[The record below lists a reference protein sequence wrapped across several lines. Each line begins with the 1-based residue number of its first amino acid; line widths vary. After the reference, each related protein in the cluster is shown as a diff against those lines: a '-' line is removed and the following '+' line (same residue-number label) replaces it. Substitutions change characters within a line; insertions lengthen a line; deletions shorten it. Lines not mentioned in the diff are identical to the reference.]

1 MDTSKELNYK
11 LYIQKEEGFVRTDIK
26 SEFSRYD
33 DIKLGNVD
41 KVKSNFKEIR
51 KDYYKGKGIL
61 STNPVRNN
69 IYHLVVSA
77 GIIARVCVDEGMP
90 HDEAYTLSD
99 IYIRRADIAKTPEEV
114 IDLIEQMQIDFA
126 TRMKDHRKSN
136 AYSIHIRHAIDYIYD
151 HLNGPLTMK
160 QLADI
165 EKLNPSYFSKLF
177 AKETGENVKSYIL
190 KAKLATARHMLADTE
205 YELADIALS
214 LGFSSQSAFTAAF
227 RKEYNSTPGKY
238 RNEASFGIISSHE

>member
-1 MDTSKELNYK
+1 MNTSKELNYK
-11 LYIQKEEGFVRTDIK
+11 LYTHKEEGFIRTDIK

-33 DIKLGNVD
+33 DIKFGNVE

-51 KDYYKGKGIL
+51 KDYYKGKGVL

-99 IYIRRADIAKTPEEV
+99 IYIRRADISKTPEEV
-114 IDLIEQMQIDFA
+114 IDLIEEMQIDFA
-126 TRMKDHRKSN
+126 SRMREQRKIN
-136 AYSIHIRHAIDYIYD
+136 TFSIHVRHAIDYIYD
-151 HLNGPLTMK
+151 HLNEPLTMK

-177 AKETGENVKSYIL
+177 SKETGDNVKSYIL
-190 KAKLATARHMLADTE
+190 KAKLTTARHMLADTD
-205 YELADIALS
+205 YNLADIAIS

-227 RKEYNSTPGKY
+227 RKEYNCTPGKF
-238 RNEASFGIISSHE
+238 RNNSGFGIISHEE